1 MDEGNVI
8 DTSRKTLEDS
18 QDQAKSKHEERN
30 QAGARHHEEI
40 KRRRGPD
47 ATVEV
52 TGRWGQRQV
61 HIVSSR
67 SVTSS
72 DRTRWS
78 NRTLASR
85 EDWTRRSSVRSTP
98 ERFQSGATPTGRVR
112 RCLTG
117 RWQRQVSWREAC
129 ARSTVSRS
137 GRGCQCLVRT
147 LAMSGQLATVGI
159 SSPTATFSL
168 GLFIPHPTS
177 QMSRGEA
184 RKHI

>member
-1 MDEGNVI
+1 MI

-30 QAGARHHEEI
+30 QAKSKI

-61 HIVSSR
+61 HIVSNC

-85 EDWTRRSSVRSTP
+85 EDWTQRSSVRSTP

-129 ARSTVSRS
+129 ARSMVSRT